1 MTLLSLKERR
11 CVMLASRHIFHV
23 VSVKW
28 RPLDDFLL
36 VKCSDGSVYIWQ
48 METGHLDRVVQ
59 VSSRIIS
66 LATYHAAVVMMSAGH
81 GG

>member
-1 MTLLSLKERR
+1 
-11 CVMLASRHIFHV
+11 MLASRHIFPV

-48 METGHLDRVVQ
+48 METGQLDRVVQ
-59 VSSRIIS
+59 VSSRIVSCFSGDIDNQI
-66 LATYHAAVVMMSAGH
+66 MSAGH

>member
-1 MTLLSLKERR
+1 
-11 CVMLASRHIFHV
+11 MLASRHIFPV

-36 VKCSDGSVYIWQ
+36 VKCSDGPVYIWQ

-59 VSSRIIS
+59 GMAAEEVLAACDEGIGQGFSRR
-66 LATYHAAVVMMSAGH
+66 L
-81 GG
+81 